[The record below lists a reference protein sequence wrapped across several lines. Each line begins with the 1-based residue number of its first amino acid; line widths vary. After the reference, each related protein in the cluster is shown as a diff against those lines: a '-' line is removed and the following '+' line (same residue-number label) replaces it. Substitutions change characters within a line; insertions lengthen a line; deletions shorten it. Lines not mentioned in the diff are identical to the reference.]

1 MLPFLFLLIYGL
13 AAPALSDEVI
23 NNAYTLLRVDDDN
36 DPVGRLL
43 IALAA
48 RERNADTPT
57 LYALAGTH
65 PHIAV
70 MLVQEDLVIGFDY
83 IQHAIVLK
91 AKSIASRIY
100 HYSEH
105 A

>member
-1 MLPFLFLLIYGL
+1 MLFGIFCLSL
-13 AAPALSDEVI
+13 AFGAPALTDEAI
-23 NNAYTLLRVDDDN
+23 NNSYTLLRVDDDN

-48 RERNADTPT
+48 RERNASEAT

-70 MLVQEDLVIGFDY
+70 ML
-83 IQHAIVLK
+83 IQ
-91 AKSIASRIY
+91 RILHWLTISTNY
-100 HYSEH
+100 PPQSEIN
-105 A
+105 